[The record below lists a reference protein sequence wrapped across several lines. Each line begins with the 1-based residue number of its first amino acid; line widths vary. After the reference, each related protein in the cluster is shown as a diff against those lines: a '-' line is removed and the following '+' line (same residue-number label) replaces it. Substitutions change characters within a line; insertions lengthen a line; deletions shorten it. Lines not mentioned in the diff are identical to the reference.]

1 MSGETTLGELPRK
14 GMLIIHGAGDWEE
27 NYWEAI
33 ANDVK
38 QLIGKVAHS
47 FAANGVFY
55 ADVTPPMT
63 LAPHSP
69 ALNDFKSNFL
79 NELVRHQLIAAASTL
94 SSADLWKK
102 ILIAALPG
110 GTGVLGALF
119 ALPLLS
125 NLTKTPENFLDLLTR
140 SLLGTSLDNA
150 RKKIEETVKPAR
162 ASIASTIEDVY
173 RYLYDDA
180 FAQRIRQKFIAGLRD
195 AQQYPEI
202 VLVSHSLGTIIAFD
216 VLNEWNEPAP
226 KISHWFTL
234 GCPLTKVLRLRP
246 STPNELKNP
255 NVTHWFNVYDS
266 TDLIASPLGP
276 DFKKPG
282 YAIHDIYV
290 DIADDPVG
298 SHDYFHNQTTLHLI
312 AAVLR

>member
-1 MSGETTLGELPRK
+1 MSEETTLGELPRK

-33 ANDVK
+33 ANDIK
-38 QLIGKVAHS
+38 RFIGDAAYT
-47 FAANGVFY
+47 FAASGVY
-55 ADVTPPMT
+55 YSDVTPPMT
-63 LAPHSP
+63 LAPNSP
-69 ALNDFKSNFL
+69 APDDFKNNFL
-79 NELVRHQLIAAASTL
+79 NELLRAQLMAAISTL
-94 SSADLWKK
+94 SNVDLWKR
-102 ILIAALPG
+102 IIIAALPG
-110 GTGVLGALF
+110 GMGLLGALF
-119 ALPLLS
+119 ALPLIS

-140 SLLGTSLDNA
+140 SLLGTSLDDA

-162 ASIASTIEDVY
+162 ANIASTIGDVY

-180 FAQRIRQKFIAGLRD
+180 FAQQIRQKFIAGLRY

-216 VLNEWNEPAP
+216 VLNEWNEPTP

-246 STPNELKNP
+246 GTSNQLKNP
-255 NVTHWFNVYDS
+255 NVTHWFNVYDG
-266 TDLIASPLGP
+266 TDLVAGPLGP

-298 SHDYFHNQTTLHLI
+298 SHDYFHNQTTLNLI

>member
-1 MSGETTLGELPRK
+1 MSGETILGELPRK

-33 ANDVK
+33 ANDIK
-38 QLIGKVAHS
+38 KFIGDVTQP

-55 ADVTPPMT
+55 SNVTPPMT
-63 LAPHSP
+63 LAPNSP
-69 ALNDFKSNFL
+69 ALSDFKNNFL
-79 NELVRHQLIAAASTL
+79 NELVRHRLMAAVSTL
-94 SSADLWKK
+94 SNTELWQK
-102 ILIAALPG
+102 IIIAALPG
-110 GTGVLGALF
+110 SAGLLGALF
-119 ALPLLS
+119 ALPLIS
-125 NLTKTPENFLDLLTR
+125 NLTKTPENFLDLLSR
-140 SLLGTSLDNA
+140 SLLGTSLA
-150 RKKIEETVKPAR
+150 ETRQKIAETVKPGQTN
-162 ASIASTIEDVY
+162 IASTIEDVY
-173 RYLYDDA
+173 RYLYDNA
-180 FAQRIRQKFIAGLRD
+180 FANQVRQKFIAGLRY

-202 VLVSHSLGTIIAFD
+202 VLVSHSLGTVIAFD
-216 VLNEWNEPAP
+216 VLNEWTEPTP

-246 STPNELKNP
+246 GTPNELKNP

-266 TDLIASPLGP
+266 TDLVAGALGP
-276 DFKKPG
+276 EFKKPG

-298 SHDYFHNQTTLHLI
+298 SHDYFHNPTTLNLI